1 MALGLL
7 LVSCRVEDELNSQN
21 SEKATIQYGVSEQS
35 FNSSIFTSSLNQ
47 SKIAN
52 AKNQKSSLSASDLLQ
67 RLDLEKAYLSSKDG
81 QEVFHAPVRV
91 FGNYKRSLLSVSKN
105 HSSEVFLLTY
115 PDPTNYRSFYI
126 TDLDGHLLKDV
137 KIGDDGKEIS
147 QNQTAGKSG
156 DACTQTVYVTC
167 SSGEH
172 SFEWGN
178 AGSCTFWHNLSNGT
192 PPTLFSVNMSCGEP
206 TSGGGGSSGPVLE
219 PGGFQGVG
227 TGISTPPVGG
237 GSPPRNLT
245 PIQCIQGLDCTEC
258 NLPGDL
264 DNDCSLNYD
273 EARFQSFF
281 TNLSGTEQQWL
292 SNNTTIKN
300 NFFVYLK
307 NNSFSQNSLAFAFF
321 GVDFFIQNPTT
332 TWQQFQ
338 KWFING
344 QLNYQNSAD
353 VEFAGNLSALS
364 HDLLIANQNNTLNQ
378 LQANWPNWEKI
389 KQNIKNSIA
398 QGVHQTAKVVKT
410 YYDEVID
417 DPYINNAATRVV
429 LNAYIDALRNE
440 IKQTTNMNKDTMK
453 WQDLFNIWLF
463 ELMPNPYSSISF
475 TWNSNVI
482 NGNTLYNAN
491 TNAVYTFPKG
501 DYEDPV
507 THDKTPLINKLKA
520 SLSNNSIGVG
530 SILNGYFKYD
540 FAQYYATLSNQNIG
554 IQMLGSY
561 PIRAKIISKGNG
573 VAVVQFYIYNIL
585 GWDSATR
592 FVQNGPKTIG
602 FVPDK
607 EIGEG
612 LHLGGNLINTFTWEE
627 TIIY

>member
-1 MALGLL
+1 MLMALALMF
-7 LVSCRVEDELNSQN
+7 SCRTENMDENNLQKNLEKTSQAKFITKTVSLSGKDEIVKRSNILHAFKNNKTNTAELDYKHVEYIETVGKKTYTFKILNSDAPGSFQN
-21 SEKATIQYGVSEQS
+21 LVIIQYPDGT
-35 FNSSIFTSSLNQ
+35 IKK
-47 SKIAN
+47 KIITY
-52 AKNQKSSLSASDLLQ
+52 SASEN
-67 RLDLEKAYLSSKDG
+67 EKQSMLM
-81 QEVFHAPVRV
+81 
-91 FGNYKRSLLSVSKN
+91 GNMVNFSGKVISV
-105 HSSEVFLLTY
+105 
-115 PDPTNYRSFYI
+115 
-126 TDLDGHLLKDV
+126 TDLDDAAPNNTQ
-137 KIGDDGKEIS
+137 GKYYE
-147 QNQTAGKSG
+147 
-156 DACTQTVYVTC
+156 
-167 SSGEH
+167 
-172 SFEWGN
+172 
-178 AGSCTFWHNLSNGT
+178 
-192 PPTLFSVNMSCGEP
+192 
-206 TSGGGGSSGPVLE
+206 SGGKCYSESIEVSPCGSGQHNASNMDQWDKCTHPVKAKLIVTVEEVPCGSGGSSST
-219 PGGFQGVG
+219 G
-227 TGISTPPVGG
+227 TGTDYGNDTQNPDNGG
-237 GSPPRNLT
+237 IDFPTAPTL
-245 PIQCIQGLDCTEC
+245 
-258 NLPGDL
+258 
-264 DNDCSLNYD
+264 
-273 EARFQSFF
+273 
-281 TNLSGTEQQWL
+281 TNLQFILFVNTLPQNLQDVVNNVDYLDFYTGL
-292 SNNTTIKN
+292 NNYFYYSNKTAAAKAFITWALQFK
-300 NFFVYLK
+300 
-307 NNSFSQNSLAFAFF
+307 LA
-321 GVDFFIQNPTT
+321 NPDTS
-332 TWQQFQ
+332 WDQFQ

-344 QLNYQNSAD
+344 QLNYQNSSD

-475 TWNSNVI
+475 TWDSNVI
-482 NGNTLYNAN
+482 NGNTLYNAS

-507 THDKTPLINKLKA
+507 THNKTPLINKLKA

-561 PIRAKIISKGNG
+561 PVDAKIISKVNG
-573 VAVVQFYIYNIL
+573 VAVVQFYIYNVL

-592 FVQNGPKTIG
+592 FVQTSNGTIG
-602 FVPDK
+602 FIHNK

-612 LHLGGNLINTFTWEE
+612 LHLGGNLKNNYTWQE